1 MSIKTIQSRL
11 RRATLQPWRLDA
23 EGCCVLSFDSSNR
36 NRTIAIVRYSGAE
49 GTKADAELIANAPTD
64 LALLLDIAK
73 EAAELL
79 DILGEEGRR
88 TIPPAAALRGTLN
101 ALKASS

>member
-23 EGCCVLSFDSSNR
+23 EGCCVLSFDSS

-88 TIPPAAALRGTLN
+88 AIPPAAALRGTLN
-101 ALKASS
+101 ALEAAP